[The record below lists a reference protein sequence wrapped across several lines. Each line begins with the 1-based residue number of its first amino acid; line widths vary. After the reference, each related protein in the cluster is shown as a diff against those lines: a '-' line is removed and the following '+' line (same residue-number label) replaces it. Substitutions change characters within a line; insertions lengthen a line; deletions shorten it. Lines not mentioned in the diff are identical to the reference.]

1 MLRRIL
7 TKPLRIAR
15 GLGREKQEGCRCNGL
30 GGAARLGRVRQMLY
44 AVFCK
49 QPAPRM
55 LRKALLL
62 SLLLH
67 VLLLAALA
75 HTIRLAP
82 APQLPFML
90 ELRVESA
97 ALPGRVQ
104 STPERR
110 PPVAARPA
118 PAQDNLRPT
127 PPPAA
132 TPRPAPA
139 VVATA
144 AQPQPVPATP
154 APAVNGSAGGPA
166 PAVAATSGPGAAAA
180 APAPVGESRGVRLV
194 SAPRPDYPPLA
205 RQLGE
210 EGTVWLKLS
219 VNEQGRVT
227 TVTLQRSSG
236 FARLDKAG
244 QAAVWQWR
252 FAPKLEAGK
261 TVVAEVE
268 LPVRFDLQKSE

>member
-7 TKPLRIAR
+7 TKPLRVAR
-15 GLGREKQEGCRCNGL
+15 GLGREKQEGCRCDGL
-30 GGAARLGRVRQMLY
+30 GGAARLGRGRQMLY

-75 HTIRLAP
+75 HTIRLEP

-97 ALPGRVQ
+97 APPGQVQ

-132 TPRPAPA
+132 TPRPVPA
-139 VVATA
+139 AVETA
-144 AQPQPVPATP
+144 AQPQPVPVNP
-154 APAVNGSAGGPA
+154 APAVNGSAGAPA
-166 PAVAATSGPGAAAA
+166 PAVAATSGPGSAAGP
-180 APAPVGESRGVRLV
+180 APAGESRGVRLV

-252 FAPKLEAGK
+252 FAPKMEAGK

>member
-1 MLRRIL
+1 MLRRLL
-7 TKPLRIAR
+7 TKSLRIAR
-15 GLGREKQEGCRCNGL
+15 GLGREKQEGCRCDGL
-30 GGAARLGRVRQMLY
+30 GGAARLGRGRQMLY

-49 QPAPRM
+49 QPGPRM

-97 ALPGRVQ
+97 APPGQVQ
-104 STPERR
+104 STPGRR

-118 PAQDNLRPT
+118 PPRDNLRAT

-139 VVATA
+139 AVATA

-154 APAVNGSAGGPA
+154 APAVNGSAGAPA
-166 PAVAATSGPGAAAA
+166 PAVAAMSRAVSGAAAA
-180 APAPVGESRGVRLV
+180 KASLAGAAMPGC
-194 SAPRPDYPPLA
+194 LA
-205 RQLGE
+205 R
-210 EGTVWLKLS
+210 
-219 VNEQGRVT
+219 T
-227 TVTLQRSSG
+227 TVGSTRVIPGPPRSVKTSGVNASRRPRAPHTLRNAFPVSS
-236 FARLDKAG
+236 AYTSSTSCVPASR
-244 QAAVWQWR
+244 
-252 FAPKLEAGK
+252 
-261 TVVAEVE
+261 
-268 LPVRFDLQKSE
+268 

>member
-1 MLRRIL
+1 MLRRLL
-7 TKPLRIAR
+7 TKSLRIAR
-15 GLGREKQEGCRCNGL
+15 GLGREKQEGCRCDGL
-30 GGAARLGRVRQMLY
+30 GGAARLGRGRQMLY

-49 QPAPRM
+49 QPGPRM

-97 ALPGRVQ
+97 APPGQVQ

-118 PAQDNLRPT
+118 PAQDKLRPT

-132 TPRPAPA
+132 TPRPVPA
-139 VVATA
+139 AVETA
-144 AQPQPVPATP
+144 AQPQPVPVNP
-154 APAVNGSAGGPA
+154 APAVNGSAGAPA
-166 PAVAATSGPGAAAA
+166 PAVAATSGPGSAAGP
-180 APAPVGESRGVRLV
+180 APAGESRGVRLV

-219 VNEQGRVT
+219 VNEQGRVSA
-227 TVTLQRSSG
+227 VTLQRSSG

-252 FAPKLEAGK
+252 FAPKMEAGK